1 MKTYQ
6 NPNSLIL
13 TSSHS
18 QHNKTRMRMQ
28 ALFEGRMQNKVT
40 PILIY
45 GQNLGSEVK
54 GYRKDL
60 APVFYQEGVSL
71 VDDRVLK
78 RVRKELKLPELP
90 PEFFEFKDLRV
101 QKTR

>member
-13 TSSHS
+13 TSSHR